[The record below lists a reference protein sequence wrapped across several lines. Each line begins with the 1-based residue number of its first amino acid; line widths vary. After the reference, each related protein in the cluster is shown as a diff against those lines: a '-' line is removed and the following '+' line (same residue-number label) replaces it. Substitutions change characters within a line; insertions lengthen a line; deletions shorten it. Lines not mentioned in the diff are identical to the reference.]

1 MRRALGKGLS
11 QLLSEQSEAAPT
23 TLPIGAISPNTRQPR
38 TVFDEDALDDLAA
51 SIREYGVL
59 QPLIVRPISEGQYE
73 LIAGERRLRASKKA
87 GLTEVPVIVRAASA
101 QVSLEIAIIE
111 NVQRA
116 DISPMES
123 AWAYR
128 KLADEF
134 GMSQEQ
140 IADRVGKSRAA
151 IANTLRLLKLPLPIQ
166 EALQDGALTEGHAR
180 ALLMSDSPAKQMQLF
195 ERAKQGMSVRDL
207 ERAARGDSSGPRL
220 AGTKGRKPKSAAT
233 NDPNLE
239 ELSRALGEFLG
250 SPVRF
255 ESAEVGGRMVVDY
268 YSDDDLQRILDVL
281 GFRY

>member
-23 TLPIGAISPNTRQPR
+23 TLPISAITPNSRQPR

-51 SIREYGVL
+51 SIKEYGVL

-87 GLTEVPVIVRAASA
+87 GLTEVPVVVRAASA

-116 DISPMES
+116 DISPMEC

-140 IADRVGKSRAA
+140 IADRVGKSRVA

-166 EALQDGALTEGHAR
+166 EALQEGALTEGHAR
-180 ALLMSDSPAKQMQLF
+180 AILMSDSPAKQMQLF
-195 ERAKQGMSVRDL
+195 ERAKQGISVRDL
-207 ERAARGDSSGPRL
+207 ERAARGDSAGPRL
-220 AGTKGRKPKSAAT
+220 AGTKGRKPKSPPQT
-233 NDPNLE
+233 DPNLE
-239 ELSRALGEFLG
+239 ELGRALGEFLG

-255 ESAEVGGRMVVDY
+255 EPAEIGGRLVVDY